1 MTDQASQL
9 HHTEEKIDSTHAAH
23 HIVSPMTYAIVLS
36 ILMVLTIATVRVAY
50 VNFPGL
56 WNLVIALGLATIKG
70 TIVTMWFMHVKYSGK
85 LVKIVILTS
94 LMFLIVM
101 IFGTLM
107 DVWTRDNVTAA
118 GYVQEAEYDIMAGQ
132 KTPTGDHSVGH

>member
-1 MTDQASQL
+1 MDIG
-9 HHTEEKIDSTHAAH
+9 HTEEKIDSTHAAH
-23 HIVSPMTYAIVLS
+23 HVVSPVTYAIVLGF
-36 ILMVLTIATVRVAY
+36 LMVLTIVTVVVAY

-85 LVKIVILTS
+85 LIKIVIVTS
-94 LMFLIVM
+94 LLFLVLM

-107 DVWTRDNVTAA
+107 DVWTRDNVTPA
-118 GYVQEAEYDIMAGQ
+118 GYLQEAEYEMMAGQ
-132 KTPTGDHSVGH
+132 EAPHGDHGEGH

>member
-1 MTDQASQL
+1 MTDQASNL
-9 HHTEEKIDSTHAAH
+9 RHTEETIDSTHAAH
-23 HIVSPMTYAIVLS
+23 HIVSPATYAVVLGV
-36 ILMVLTIATVRVAY
+36 LLVLTIATVLVAY

-85 LVKIVILTS
+85 LIKIVIVTS
-94 LMFLIVM
+94 LMFLMLM

-107 DVWTRDNVTAA
+107 DVWTRDNVTPA
-118 GYVQEAEYDIMAGQ
+118 GYLMEYEYDKTAGQ
-132 KTPTGDHSVGH
+132 ENRHGDDSINH